1 MKKIW
6 TNEVRQKNRKQ
17 ARMYWRTCEVRQ
29 HKNTLAHLGSAP
41 VSSQKPAQ
49 LSGLTLAGLVHLYW
63 FSGLF
68 CWPMTIFDGL
78 DLN

>member
-17 ARMYWRTCEVRQ
+17 ARMHWRTCEVRQ

-41 VSSQKPAQ
+41 MSVQETCTVSREFY
-49 LSGLTLAGLVHLYW
+49 GWVHQFGVW
-63 FSGLF
+63 AWS
-68 CWPMTIFDGL
+68 
-78 DLN
+78 